1 MELIPHEK
9 LKCMSAMIS
18 GAISFY
24 ETDGDMIIQGL
35 KRQQKDGLITG
46 METMGAHSTGYAVNW
61 MPSSEKPTKMKKPE
75 HLPQHSGNASQ

>member
-9 LKCMSAMIS
+9 LTRMSAMIS

-46 METMGAHSTGYAVNW
+46 METMGAALYWIRRQLDAFIREADQN
-61 MPSSEKPTKMKKPE
+61 EK
-75 HLPQHSGNASQ
+75 A

>member
-9 LKCMSAMIS
+9 LKRMSSMIS

-24 ETDGDMIIQGL
+24 ETDGDLIIQGL

-46 METMGAHSTGYAVNW
+46 METMGAALYWLRRQLDAFIREADQN
-61 MPSSEKPTKMKKPE
+61 EI
-75 HLPQHSGNASQ
+75 A

>member
-1 MELIPHEK
+1 
-9 LKCMSAMIS
+9 MIS

-46 METMGAHSTGYAVNW
+46 METMGAALYWIRRQLDAFIREADQN
-61 MPSSEKPTKMKKPE
+61 EK
-75 HLPQHSGNASQ
+75 A

>member
-9 LKCMSAMIS
+9 LKRMSAMIS

-35 KRQQKDGLITG
+35 KRQQQNGLVAG
-46 METMGAHSTGYAVNW
+46 METMGAALYWLRRQLDSFIRKADAN
-61 MPSSEKPTKMKKPE
+61 EK
-75 HLPQHSGNASQ
+75 A

>member
-9 LKCMSAMIS
+9 LKRMSAMIS

-24 ETDGDMIIQGL
+24 ETDGDIIIQGL

-46 METMGAHSTGYAVNW
+46 METMGAALYWIRRQLDAFIREADQN
-61 MPSSEKPTKMKKPE
+61 EK
-75 HLPQHSGNASQ
+75 A